1 MILLQNNSKINQVQI
16 STGAGYTGGIETSEK
31 HTVQCF
37 PMMWKAMRKNSANL
51 NEEKNSRP
59 KKALTS
65 LVMHSGLQLA
75 KIEYFFN
82 LSMEFNCNT
91 QNKQLYL
98 VRFVLVMNKSAEGL
112 CQTHQHPYSL
122 DQ

>member
-1 MILLQNNSKINQVQI
+1 M
-16 STGAGYTGGIETSEK
+16 
-31 HTVQCF
+31 C
-37 PMMWKAMRKNSANL
+37 KNSANL

-59 KKALTS
+59 KKALTR

-98 VRFVLVMNKSAEGL
+98 VRFVLVLNTLAEGL